1 MRPRPASL
9 LDERR
14 MERTRLAISIG
25 DPNGIGPE
33 VILGALAD
41 VRILRYVEPLIV
53 GSPAVLEAHAARLKV
68 RAPRLKAVKS
78 AREAVAEGE
87 CAVLQV
93 GSNQAPAVSFG
104 KITKA
109 SGKLAM
115 EAVEA
120 AADIVRKGHT
130 DALVTA
136 PISKEAISLAGY
148 EYAGHTEFLA
158 KRLGSR
164 SVVMMLVAESLRV
177 GLVTVHVPVREISGT
192 VTKKAVTKHIRAMG
206 ASLSRDY
213 GIAKPKIAVL
223 GLNPH
228 AGDGGVIGVEEQE
241 VIAPAIEQ
249 CCRESHLAFG
259 PFSADGFFGAGTYK
273 QYDAVLAMYHDQGLI
288 PFKTLAFGRG
298 VNHTAG
304 LAIVRTSP
312 DHGTAFD
319 IAGHGIASPAS
330 MRSAIYLARDIVR
343 RRRLSESGR

>member
-1 MRPRPASL
+1 
-9 LDERR
+9 
-14 MERTRLAISIG
+14 MERTRLAISLG

-41 VRILRYVEPLIV
+41 ERILRYVEPLIV
-53 GSPAVLEAHAARLKV
+53 GSLSVLESHAARLKV
-68 RAPRLKAVKS
+68 RPPRLKAIRS
-78 AREAVAEGE
+78 AGAPVPEGA
-87 CAVLQV
+87 CAVLET
-93 GSNQAPAVSFG
+93 GDDRKPAVSFG

-109 SGKLAM
+109 SGRVAM
-115 EAVEA
+115 ESVEA
-120 AADIVRKGHT
+120 AMDTVCEGNA

-158 KRLGSR
+158 KRLASG
-164 SVVMMLVAESLRV
+164 SVVMMLVADNLRV
-177 GLVTVHVPVREISGT
+177 GLVSVHVPVSEVSGR
-192 VTKKAVTKHIRAMG
+192 VTTKAVTKHIRAMG
-206 ASLSRDY
+206 ASLARDY
-213 GIAKPKIAVL
+213 GIIKPKIAVL

-228 AGDGGVIGVEEQE
+228 AGDGGIIGAEEQE
-241 VIAPAIEQ
+241 IIAPAIEQ
-249 CCRESHLAFG
+249 CCKEGHLAFG
-259 PFSADGFFGAGTYK
+259 PFSSDGFFGAGTYK

-304 LAIVRTSP
+304 LSIVRTSP

-319 IAGHGIASPAS
+319 IAGQGIASASS

-343 RRRLSESGR
+343 RRRLSASFG

>member
-1 MRPRPASL
+1 MRSSPASL
-9 LDERR
+9 LIDRH
-14 MERTRLAISIG
+14 MERTRLAISQG
-25 DPNGIGPE
+25 DSNGIGPE

-41 VRILRYVEPLIV
+41 ARIFRYVEPLIV
-53 GSPAVLEAHAARLKV
+53 GSLAVLETHAGRLKV
-68 RAPRLKAVKS
+68 ATPRLQAVKS
-78 AREAVAEGE
+78 ARETVSEGV
-87 CAVLQV
+87 CAVLEA
-93 GSNQAPAVSFG
+93 GSSPHAAVNFG

-115 EAVEA
+115 EALEA
-120 AADIVRKGHT
+120 ASDTVRNGDA

-148 EYAGHTEFLA
+148 DNVGHTEFLA
-158 KRLGSR
+158 RRLASG
-164 SVVMMLVAESLRV
+164 SVVMMLVAENMRI
-177 GLVTVHVPVREISGT
+177 GLVSVHVPVREVSGI
-192 VTKKAVTKHIRAMG
+192 VTGKAVAKHIRAMG

-213 GIAKPKIAVL
+213 GIARPKIAVL

-228 AGDGGVIGVEEQE
+228 AGDGGVIGREEQDI
-241 VIAPAIEQ
+241 IAPAIEQ
-249 CCRESHLAFG
+249 CCKEGHLAFG
-259 PFSADGFFGAGTYK
+259 PFSADGFFGAGSYK

-319 IAGHGIASPAS
+319 IAGQGIASAAS

-343 RRRLSESGR
+343 RRLAISGA